1 MNFKLNI
8 NVLLAIAILGLN
20 ACANSGEKNA
30 DTALIEEAS
39 AMVALDSSQ
48 TAYAKLSLV
57 KFEQISITQII
68 KVNGKIDVPPQNM
81 YSLSLPLGGYLKYT
95 KLLPGMHFNKGEVI
109 ALIEDPKFIDLQQ
122 NYLSTLSKVALL
134 KEEYERQLELNA
146 SKAVSD
152 KVLHQTNAA
161 YTSERVM
168 LKSLSEQLRLI
179 GIDATKLNET
189 NISGT
194 IPLRAPIDGFVGRVN
209 VNTGKYVSPTE
220 VLFELVNPEDIHLS
234 LNVFEKDINALA
246 LGQKVTAYTNSN
258 LDKRYTCEIILI
270 GKEVLEDHSINVH
283 CHFDSYDNK
292 LVPGTFMNAEISQQ
306 KKEVWAIP
314 LACVQQFEGKH
325 YIFLKEGEAFSMQE
339 VKLGIS
345 NENKVEI
352 LEVPTSWRD
361 KEIAEN
367 GSYSLLMKLKNAAE
381 EE

>member
-1 MNFKLNI
+1 
-8 NVLLAIAILGLN
+8 
-20 ACANSGEKNA
+20 
-30 DTALIEEAS
+30 
-39 AMVALDSSQ
+39 
-48 TAYAKLSLV
+48 
-57 KFEQISITQII
+57 
-68 KVNGKIDVPPQNM
+68 
-81 YSLSLPLGGYLKYT
+81 
-95 KLLPGMHFNKGEVI
+95 
-109 ALIEDPKFIDLQQ
+109 
-122 NYLSTLSKVALL
+122 
-134 KEEYERQLELNA
+134 
-146 SKAVSD
+146 
-152 KVLHQTNAA
+152 
-161 YTSERVM
+161 
-168 LKSLSEQLRLI
+168 
-179 GIDATKLNET
+179 
-189 NISGT
+189 
-194 IPLRAPIDGFVGRVN
+194 VGRVN

-234 LNVFEKDINALA
+234 LNVFEKDINDLA

-258 LDKRYTCEIILI
+258 PDKRYPCEIILI

-339 VKLGIS
+339 VKIGIS
-345 NENKVEI
+345 NESKVEI